1 MRRQDIGRRELAAAS
16 VKASAVILAMAYVFY
31 DSILAVPFLIPLW
44 ALYLRECVMDI
55 SEKKKQQFL
64 EQFRESIQAV
74 SAALKAGYSVE
85 NAIREAQKDMAPM
98 YDEDSRIRKE
108 YSRMIRQLDMKM
120 TLRSVLEQFAHRSGQ
135 EDVENFVTV
144 FTASQ
149 KSGGDSISV
158 IRSSVRLI
166 SERIDTEREIRNMI
180 ASQKLEFHIMCIV
193 PFGIILYMKA
203 AFGDFLSVM
212 YGNPAGIMIMTIC
225 LLVYT
230 AAYLTGRKLIKIE
243 V

>member
-1 MRRQDIGRRELAAAS
+1 MWLQDIGKREYAAAAAQ
-16 VKASAVILAMAYVFY
+16 ASAVILAMAYVFY
-31 DSILAVPFLIPLW
+31 DSFLAVPFLIPLW
-44 ALYLRECVMDI
+44 MVYLRDCIRDL
-55 SEKKKQQFL
+55 SEKKKEQFL
-64 EQFRESIQAV
+64 VQFRESIQAV

-98 YDEDSRIRKE
+98 YDGDSRIRKE
-108 YSRMIRQLDMKM
+108 YGRMIRQLDMKM
-120 TLRSVLEQFAHRSGQ
+120 TLRSVLEQFAHRTGQ

-149 KSGGDSISV
+149 TSGGDSISV
-158 IRSSVRLI
+158 IRNSVRLI
-166 SERIDTEREIRNMI
+166 SERIDTEREIQNMI
-180 ASQKLEFHIMCIV
+180 TSQKLEFHIMCIV

-203 AFGDFLSVM
+203 AFGDFLSIM

-230 AAYLTGRKLIKIE
+230 AAYFTGRKLIKIE